1 MLKKNTKK
9 QKRAIKPLVV
19 HIAAECTPFI
29 KVGGL
34 ADVVGSL
41 PQALNQ
47 KLQVAVIIPLPKSV
61 RQKYN
66 WKLLTSVTVPLD
78 ISHHERVAVYLFRH
92 KSGVMYYGLQHSLFD
107 DVIYSVPPGI
117 TVAEKFAFFSLA
129 AVTFIADEL
138 PQTQLVHCHD
148 WHTALVPTFLD
159 AARQTHHLDHNI
171 PSVFTIHNIAYQGLA
186 PKSLTKTFKLKVD
199 QELAVMEDYHDNNQL
214 NLMKIGILSADKITT
229 VSPRYARELLTI
241 EQPSGLSPFIKRRKK
256 DLVGIINGIDT
267 ASFNPATDSSIA
279 QHYTKKTWRA
289 GKEKNK
295 TALRRKLNLAPST
308 VPIIGLIGRLVEQ
321 KGLDILL
328 PALKQLLPS
337 QTFQCVI
344 IGTGDKQ
351 YEQALQQL
359 AQKFPQSLAVHIGF
373 DDTLARQL
381 YAGADGFLMPSRF
394 EPCGLGQ
401 LIAMCYGTVPIVR
414 ATGGLADTVKDKVTG
429 IVFKDYSV
437 EALIKAIKQA
447 LNLYQKPQSWYTM
460 VSRGMSKDVSWQ
472 NSARDYY
479 QLYQSL
485 L

>member
-1 MLKKNTKK
+1 MVKKITKK
-9 QKRAIKPLVV
+9 PNRASKPLVV

-41 PQALNQ
+41 PQALPKN
-47 KLQVAVIIPLPKSV
+47 LQRVVILPLPQTV
-61 RQKYN
+61 RRQYR
-66 WKLLTSVTVPLD
+66 WKLLTTVTVPLD
-78 ISHHERVAVYLFRH
+78 ISHHERVSIYTLRH
-92 KSGVMYYGLQHSLFD
+92 SSDVVYYGLQHSLFD
-107 DVIYSVPPGI
+107 DAIYSVPTGI

-159 AARQTHHLDHNI
+159 AARQTHHLDHNV
-171 PSVFTIHNIAYQGLA
+171 PSVFTIHNIAYQGLT

-199 QELAVMEDYHDNNQL
+199 QELALMEDYHDNDQL

-229 VSPRYARELLTI
+229 VSPRYARELLTV
-241 EQPSGLSPFIKRRKK
+241 EQPGGLSPFIKRRKK

-267 ASFNPATDSSIA
+267 DSFNPATDSSIA
-279 QHYTKKTWRA
+279 QHYTKKTWHTA
-289 GKEKNK
+289 KVKNAS
-295 TALRRKLNLAPST
+295 ALRKKLHLPQSS

-328 PALKQLLPS
+328 PALEQLLP
-337 QTFQCVI
+337 TERFQCVI
-344 IGTGDKQ
+344 IGTGDKA
-351 YEQALQQL
+351 YEEALQQL
-359 AQKFPQSLAVHIGF
+359 AQKFPRSLAVHIGF
-373 DDTLARQL
+373 DDALARQL
-381 YAGADGFLMPSRF
+381 YAGADCFLMPSRF

-401 LIAMCYGTVPIVR
+401 LISMRYATVPIVR
-414 ATGGLADTVKDKVTG
+414 ATGGLADTVKDKVNG
-429 IVFKDYSV
+429 IVFKDYTTA
-437 EALIKAIKQA
+437 ALIKAIKQT

-460 VSRGMSKDVSWQ
+460 VNHGLATDVSWQ
-472 NSARDYY
+472 ASARDYY